1 MSEEQ
6 IEAIYQHACEGA
18 AESIGHTRENWQQV
32 VYAIR
37 ELRRERDESRRLLDE
52 ALAQEPVA
60 YLHNKRVD
68 VIHTSVK
75 SLLSDFAVN
84 YGPESMLRPID
95 KSEHYTI
102 PLYAAPVPA
111 QPAADVAAIAKAVR
125 DIPSRLESLGGQR
138 FAYVKLSEVIDT
150 IYSVAGKQPAVP
162 DAKPFAWGVE
172 FDGLNKVESL
182 VNKSADVLRKFT
194 GIEPF
199 PLFRNLAVPEAVAK
213 DAARLSVWVSDICNA
228 YESGVGHAGRPT
240 AKVNPYREGTHEHE
254 AYAIG
259 ANGVKGSFSNHALL
273 CELLPV
279 LDEVMAGG
287 VAEDLLSR
295 LDGGQSI
302 NTVEGKAWLKLRAIL
317 SATDTEV
324 KK

>member
-1 MSEEQ
+1 MSEESVES
-6 IEAIYQHACEGA
+6 IFQHACEGA

-60 YLHNKRVD
+60 YLHNKRAD

-111 QPAADVAAIAKAVR
+111 QPA
-125 DIPSRLESLGGQR
+125 
-138 FAYVKLSEVIDT
+138 
-150 IYSVAGKQPAVP
+150 
-162 DAKPFAWGVE
+162 
-172 FDGLNKVESL
+172 
-182 VNKSADVLRKFT
+182 
-194 GIEPF
+194 
-199 PLFRNLAVPEAVAK
+199 VPEAVAK
-213 DAARLSVWVSDICNA
+213 DS
-228 YESGVGHAGRPT
+228 
-240 AKVNPYREGTHEHE
+240 
-254 AYAIG
+254 
-259 ANGVKGSFSNHALL
+259 LL

-302 NTVEGKAWLKLRAIL
+302 NTVEGIAWLKLRAIL